1 MNRDEYLQASRNV
14 WEEMAQGWD
23 EHRDYMWETSK
34 AVGLWMVENLKP
46 DGGQTVLELAAG
58 MGDTGFVAAKLL
70 GPEGRLI
77 STDFAPEMVS
87 RAERRATELGIS
99 NAEFR
104 VLNAEAMDLESE
116 SVDGVMCRWGYML
129 MGDPAAALGE
139 TRRVLRSGGRLVFS
153 VFAGPDQN
161 PWAALPA
168 KALIEEGL
176 MQAPAPGSPGIM
188 ALGSRDRL
196 ENLVRGAGFAEH
208 TIEDVPLTWRFESFD
223 VYWQFLTEVAGA
235 IAMLIAALPAA
246 KQSTAREAIKRAV
259 ADFDSDSG
267 IALPGVTLNVVAH

>member
-153 VFAGPDQN
+153 VFAGPDKN